1 MAAIHQRLKALRKRK
16 KTVVVY
22 LVLLFEILGILT
34 AMHAV
39 MNVRTP
45 QGSIAWAVSLVTIP
59 VVTVPA
65 YWVFGRNKFQGY
77 VLERRADANRLD
89 EMFRNAQ
96 LEVERLVAATEWG
109 STVLRGTERL
119 ARLPFTGGN
128 EVELLIDGEATFD
141 SIFAGID
148 AAEDYV
154 LVQFYIVH
162 ADDIG
167 TQLQRRLTSA
177 AKRGVRVYFL
187 YDEVGS
193 LGLPGLYLAELRQ
206 AGVNVLPFHSRK
218 GSGNR
223 FQLNFRNHRKT
234 VVVDGHTAWVG
245 GHNVGDEY
253 LGRDESVGNWRDTHM
268 RLRGP
273 ATLGAQIA
281 FVEDWRW
288 ATDDTLDDLSWEPV
302 AVPGATA
309 QALVIASGPA
319 DDVETASLM
328 YTQAINAATRRI
340 WIASPYFVPDDAI
353 VQSLQLAALR
363 GVDVRI
369 LIPEISDNRLVK
381 LAAYS
386 YFDEVSSTGVKF
398 YRYQEGFLHEKTML
412 IDDTVGTV
420 GTANFDN
427 RSFRLNFEITVVV
440 VEPDFAKDLEQMF
453 EADFANSRL
462 MLEDEYDTKPYLFKV
477 AVRLARLA
485 APVL

>member
-1 MAAIHQRLKALRKRK
+1 M
-16 KTVVVY
+16 VVY

-77 VLERRADANRLD
+77 VLKRRSDENRLD

-109 STVLRGTERL
+109 STALRGTERL

-154 LVQFYIVH
+154 LVQFYIVR
-162 ADDIG
+162 ADGIG
-167 TQLQRRLTSA
+167 TQLQQRLIAA

-187 YDEVGS
+187 YDEIGS
-193 LGLPGLYLAELRQ
+193 LGLPGSFLVELRQ
-206 AGVNVLPFHSRK
+206 ADVNVLPFHSRK

-234 VVVDGHTAWVG
+234 VVVDGHTAWIG

-268 RLRGP
+268 RFRGP
-273 ATLGAQIA
+273 ATLGAQLA

-288 ATDDTLDDLSWEPV
+288 ATDDTLDDLSWEPIP
-302 AVPGATA
+302 VPGATA

-412 IDDTVGTV
+412 IDDTVGAV

-440 VEPDFAKDLEQMF
+440 VEPDFAKDVEQMF

-462 MLEDEYDTKPYLFKV
+462 MLKAEYDTKPYLFKV

>member
-1 MAAIHQRLKALRKRK
+1 MAAFRQRLKALKKRR

-22 LVLLFEILGILT
+22 LVLLFEFLGILT

-77 VLERRADANRLD
+77 VLERRADADRLD
-89 EMFRNAQ
+89 EMFRNTQ
-96 LEVERLVAATEWG
+96 LEIERLVAQTEWG
-109 STVLRGTERL
+109 STALRGAERL

-128 EVELLIDGEATFD
+128 DVELLIDGEATFD

-154 LVQFYIVH
+154 LVQFYIVRG
-162 ADDIG
+162 DDIG
-167 TQLQRRLTSA
+167 TALQERLVA
-177 AKRGVRVYFL
+177 AAERGVRVYFL
-187 YDEVGS
+187 YDEIGS
-193 LGLPGLYLAELRQ
+193 LGLPALYLSKLRQ

-253 LGRDESVGNWRDTHM
+253 LGREEKFGNWRDTHM

-273 ATLGAQIA
+273 AALGAQIA

-288 ATDDTLDDLSWEPV
+288 ATDHTL
-302 AVPGATA
+302 
-309 QALVIASGPA
+309 
-319 DDVETASLM
+319 
-328 YTQAINAATRRI
+328 
-340 WIASPYFVPDDAI
+340 
-353 VQSLQLAALR
+353 
-363 GVDVRI
+363 
-369 LIPEISDNRLVK
+369 
-381 LAAYS
+381 
-386 YFDEVSSTGVKF
+386 
-398 YRYQEGFLHEKTML
+398 
-412 IDDTVGTV
+412 
-420 GTANFDN
+420 
-427 RSFRLNFEITVVV
+427 
-440 VEPDFAKDLEQMF
+440 
-453 EADFANSRL
+453 
-462 MLEDEYDTKPYLFKV
+462 
-477 AVRLARLA
+477 
-485 APVL
+485 